1 MKAAPDAVPS
11 SVIPRILGVIAS
23 GIDDEDILQS
33 CLDILCFL
41 TELKQVQNNE
51 AMLIENVSKKD
62 MQELLDAFSRTGFTD
77 GYFKG
82 NLGKNIS
89 G

>member
-51 AMLIENVSKKD
+51 AMLIENVST
-62 MQELLDAFSRTGFTD
+62 LLCVNDRRTLMLRF
-77 GYFKG
+77 F
-82 NLGKNIS
+82 
-89 G
+89 

>member
-41 TELKQVQNNE
+41 TELTQVQNNE
-51 AMLIENVSKKD
+51 AMLIENVSTLLCVSEYSPLL
-62 MQELLDAFSRTGFTD
+62 MIGELLC
-77 GYFKG
+77 
-82 NLGKNIS
+82 
-89 G
+89 

>member
-1 MKAAPDAVPS
+1 MKAAPDAGPS

-51 AMLIENVSKKD
+51 AMLIENVSTLLCVSEYSPLL
-62 MQELLDAFSRTGFTD
+62 MIGELLC
-77 GYFKG
+77 
-82 NLGKNIS
+82 
-89 G
+89 